1 MCGGLFAL
9 RLPHDAG
16 SSRSMRVGIF
26 SRGSTS
32 AERLQ
37 NLQPPSP
44 RALTR
49 DTTIHSSCAVA
60 LHSDTQRSSQTSSRG
75 THTHPPLSPWLS
87 ARTMYPH
94 NSSKYI
100 GGVSEV
106 AKRRELAARVY
117 THFLRER
124 FSTARPPPGRS
135 GEAASSSSPSSSSPP
150 CSTCALRKPSASRCS
165 RERLPVTSTSASAVA
180 AAAVW
185 RPALMP
191 GSPLTTLSSAGPS
204 WRAAT
209 LRHGRS
215 LAPSH
220 AHLVCIA
227 RCVTWRDA

>member
-1 MCGGLFAL
+1 M
-9 RLPHDAG
+9 
-16 SSRSMRVGIF
+16 
-26 SRGSTS
+26 
-32 AERLQ
+32 
-37 NLQPPSP
+37 
-44 RALTR
+44 
-49 DTTIHSSCAVA
+49 
-60 LHSDTQRSSQTSSRG
+60 
-75 THTHPPLSPWLS
+75 
-87 ARTMYPH
+87 
-94 NSSKYI
+94 
-100 GGVSEV
+100 

-124 FSTARPPPGRS
+124 FSTARPSPPGRS

-220 AHLVCIA
+220 AHLVCASQGPSHGVMRDAHAWCI
-227 RCVTWRDA
+227 TWREMMHHVCTLWCGAAWSASRSSARAEPTSSPLCTYAPRTCSVCFQARRVATEA